1 MANIL
6 STGVSGLVAFQRALD
21 TTSHNI
27 ANAATPGYSRQRAEF
42 ETRQPS
48 SFGSG
53 WVGNGVDVADVRRFY
68 DELLG
73 TQTRVASSSFS
84 RLDTY
89 ASKAETLNNLFA
101 DSTTG
106 LNASLQKFTNSVQGV
121 ADTPTSIPA
130 RQVMLSEAQALTG
143 RLQTYSTRLDEIESD
158 INSRVSSEAVAI
170 TTDAQA
176 LARLNQQIIS
186 AQSSTGQ
193 PPNDLLDQ
201 RDRLLADLAT
211 HVTTSTVRADDGSV
225 NVFIGNGQPLVLG
238 GNAASIVTQRDTFD
252 GSRLTLAFQT
262 KGGTI
267 SLGNTL
273 SGGSLGGLMDF
284 RREQLDP
291 ARNTLGQIAVGIS
304 DAVNTQNREGM
315 DLLGNMGGDLFKVGG
330 IGVLTESGN
339 AGTGTVSAAR
349 GSTAALTK
357 NDYLLEFTAGGW
369 VMRDAAT
376 GANVALAGAGTIA
389 SPFTA
394 AGMSIVVGGSPTVG
408 DRFKL
413 QPTANAVSGL
423 GVVITDPA
431 RIAAAAPI
439 RTTATPANTGSGAIT
454 QGEVLDA
461 TNPQLR
467 TTTAIRFLTATTY
480 SVNGAGSFS
489 YSSGTPINLNGWSAT
504 ISGAPAV
511 GDTFVVASNAGGVG
525 DNRNSLALADVLG
538 QGVLNGGADSLNDA
552 VGRFVGGIGVA
563 TNQAQANRD
572 AQKVILDD
580 NQSELD
586 SVTGVNLDEE
596 AANLIRYQQAYQAAA
611 QIIRVT
617 QTLFDSLL
625 AATSR

>member
-27 ANAATPGYSRQRAEF
+27 ANASTPGYSRQRAEF

-53 WVGNGVDVADVRRFY
+53 WLGNGVDVADVRRFY

-89 ASKAETLNNLFA
+89 AAKAETLNNLFA
-101 DSTTG
+101 DGTTG
-106 LNASLQKFTNSVQGV
+106 LNAALQKFTNSVQGV

-158 INSRVSSEAVAI
+158 INSRVASEAVAI

-273 SGGSLGGLMDF
+273 SGGSLGGLTDF

-304 DAVNTQNREGM
+304 DAVNKQNREGM
-315 DLLGNMGGDLFKVGG
+315 DLLGNLGGDIFKVGG

-349 GSTAALTK
+349 GSTAALTT
-357 NDYLLEFTAGGW
+357 NDYLMEFTASGW

-394 AGMSIVVGGSPTVG
+394 AGMSIVVGGTPTVG

-413 QPTANAVSGL
+413 LPTAGAVSGL
-423 GVVITDPA
+423 AVVVTDPA

-467 TTTAIRFLTATTY
+467 STTTIRFLTATTY